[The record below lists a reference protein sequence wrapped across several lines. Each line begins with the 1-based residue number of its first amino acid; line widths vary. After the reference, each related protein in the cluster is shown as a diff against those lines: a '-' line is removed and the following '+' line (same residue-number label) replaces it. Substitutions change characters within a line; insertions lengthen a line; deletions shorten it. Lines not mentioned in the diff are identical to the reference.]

1 MTARTCWP
9 QLWLS
14 RSAITRRT
22 ASGVL
27 PAAESEMIVTDL
39 LGYCWTCACTWVAAD
54 SGSSQ
59 KHAIISECEHNLT
72 FMSPARRSIREKRPR
87 VSARARCLSLWPKRL
102 PAEAEESALTSI
114 PRRPPTIRQS
124 GYLGKEHND
133 AASVASESHEA
144 FIDNDSS
151 IDIVGE
157 RRADRREGR
166 LARGGSIEN
175 RDQNHR
181 IDPSTGA
188 ASICRRSYWPM
199 SPTGTSIP
207 SGHPF
212 AGLYLPKARAA
223 QSPDFKRSMRDHVVA
238 AARHHGDH
246 EEELG
251 LRLPG

>member
-1 MTARTCWP
+1 MAAARDMRSLESASTI
-9 QLWLS
+9 S
-14 RSAITRRT
+14 RSCRPPAIY
-22 ASGVL
+22 S
-27 PAAESEMIVTDL
+27 
-39 LGYCWTCACTWVAAD
+39 
-54 SGSSQ
+54 
-59 KHAIISECEHNLT
+59 
-72 FMSPARRSIREKRPR
+72 RERPR

-199 SPTGTSIP
+199 SPTGASIP

-223 QSPDFKRSMRDHVVA
+223 QSPDFKRSMLDCSGRVPRAPDPPQS
-238 AARHHGDH
+238 
-246 EEELG
+246 
-251 LRLPG
+251 LRTAFPLWHSGPPAQRQLRRAPTGPRR